1 MVVELDSGHEANTGM
16 TSSSPLAAVFREHA
30 PAGVG
35 APQEPRLAYVYETAR
50 SKWPDLA
57 LSAEQFIRHVAE
69 RLPGAGAGRPVEQA
83 LESLHLAD
91 LYLACACAAG
101 VPGAVEA
108 LEREY
113 LARVPAILARQH
125 RSPETIQEVC
135 QKVRETLFLRTR
147 ISTYSGE
154 GKLSSWIEVIAK
166 RLANKEGQSRGGA
179 PPSSDS
185 GIAGVVADGGDLE
198 KDVIKKK
205 LVAELQVAV
214 RAAGSVLSGEQ
225 RELLR
230 FHYRNGMSESRLAKL
245 FNTSQPTISRRLSK
259 AKELVLAET
268 RRSLQQ
274 RLQLTESDFDSFIDE
289 IRSRWLDLSLGQV
302 FGGSDGPGPSS
313 A

>member
-1 MVVELDSGHEANTGM
+1 M
-16 TSSSPLAAVFREHA
+16 TSSPQLAAIFRAHA
-30 PAGVG
+30 RAGAA
-35 APQEPRLAYVYETAR
+35 APDESLLVDVYEAAR
-50 SKWPDLA
+50 SRWPDLA
-57 LSAEQFIRHVAE
+57 LSAQPFIRHVAE
-69 RLPGAGAGRPVEQA
+69 RLPAAREGRTVEQA
-83 LESLHLAD
+83 LRSLHLVD

-108 LEREY
+108 LEREH
-113 LARVPAILARQH
+113 LARVPALLARQR
-125 RSPETIQEVC
+125 RSPEAIQEVC
-135 QKVRETLFLRTR
+135 QKVRETLLVRAR

-166 RLANKEGQSRGGA
+166 RLANKEGQPRSGA
-179 PPSSDS
+179 PASSDS
-185 GIAGVVADGGDLE
+185 GIAGAVADGGDLE

-214 RAAGSVLSGEQ
+214 REAGSVLSAEQ

-259 AKELVLAET
+259 AKELVFAET
-268 RRSLQQ
+268 RRSLRQ
-274 RLQLTESDFDSFIDE
+274 RLQLTERDFDSVIDE

-302 FGGSDGPGPSS
+302 FGGPDGPGPSP